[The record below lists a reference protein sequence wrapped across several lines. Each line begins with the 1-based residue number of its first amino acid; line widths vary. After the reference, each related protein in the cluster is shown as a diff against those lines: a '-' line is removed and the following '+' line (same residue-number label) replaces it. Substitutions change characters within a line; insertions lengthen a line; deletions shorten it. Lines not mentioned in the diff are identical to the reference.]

1 MRLFMPIRK
10 DVFILAGIILFLSGL
25 CFSQRVSREQW
36 QQPEKI
42 MDAIPIRPGMV
53 IGEVGSGCGFF
64 TRYLA
69 KRVGPDGKV
78 FANDINQAMLD
89 GLKKA
94 MSAQN
99 LKNVDYVLGLEKD
112 PRFPKGELD
121 MVLLV
126 EMIYLL
132 SDPVSILKNIKPS
145 LKLGAPVVIVE
156 VDPTKGNSLAPGKKL
171 YNREAIL
178 QIIDEAGY
186 RIDRLET
193 WPQRDNIYIIYPMN

>member
-1 MRLFMPIRK
+1 MKSIIPLRK
-10 DVFILAGIILFLSGL
+10 DFFIFASIILFVSGL
-25 CFSQRVSREQW
+25 CFGQKISREEW

-42 MDAIPIRPGMV
+42 MDAVGIKPGMV

-69 KRVGPDGKV
+69 KRLGPDGRV

-89 GLKKA
+89 GLKKSKA
-94 MSAQN
+94 KQN
-99 LKNVDYVLGLEKD
+99 LLNVNYVLGLEKD

-132 SDPVSILKNIKPS
+132 SDPVSILKNIIPS
-145 LKLGAPVVIVE
+145 LKPGASVVIVE
-156 VDPTKGNSLAPGKKL
+156 VDPVKGNSLAPGKKL
-171 YNREAIL
+171 YDKETIL
-178 QIIDEAGY
+178 RIIQDAGY

-193 WPQRDNIYIIYPMN
+193 WPQRDNIYIIYPE